1 MSQSDP
7 VKSLPKEVDKR
18 ENLTRNFGEKYEA
31 YYNRLTAINS
41 QPIEALLKR
50 PIHSSVYW
58 RELPQVQGFYTYVAF
73 LFLVLRKLPFTN
85 PMVRVGFWIVGVDIV
100 RQRSK
105 DLVAISED
113 DINEISCFDLLKE
126 KLTTWKGLR
135 SPDFKEECEDWYE
148 FNKPAYRVP
157 IGYESSPDSLAR
169 WLFINRNKYGE
180 RPVQW
185 HGEWEQENALV
196 MDLMAPHADHW
207 LTHH

>member
-85 PMVRVGFWIVGVDIV
+85 PMVRVGF
-100 RQRSK
+100 
-105 DLVAISED
+105 
-113 DINEISCFDLLKE
+113 
-126 KLTTWKGLR
+126 
-135 SPDFKEECEDWYE
+135 
-148 FNKPAYRVP
+148 
-157 IGYESSPDSLAR
+157 
-169 WLFINRNKYGE
+169 
-180 RPVQW
+180 
-185 HGEWEQENALV
+185 
-196 MDLMAPHADHW
+196 
-207 LTHH
+207 